1 MASWKKV
8 IVSGSS
14 ANLAALQVDN
24 LTSGQVVIGGGTSN
38 LSTTAVNGTGNI
50 VATTAATGLSHS
62 GSFSGSFIGNGSG
75 LTGVTATF
83 PSTQL
88 TPVIGTTQVFISDG
102 ASKYATISQFTSH
115 SWAGITGDILINGS
129 GVSTIQAG
137 AVAISTDVSGLGTG
151 VATALGTAVGSA
163 GSFVVNGG
171 VLGTPS
177 SATLTN
183 ATGLP
188 ISTGVSGLGTGVAT
202 ALGTNIGSVG
212 SVVVNGG
219 ALGTPSSATLTNA
232 TGLPISTGVS
242 GHASGAATFLATPS
256 SANLAAL
263 LTDETGTGAN
273 VFAGSPTF
281 TGTASFAAVTTTGDV
296 TVAGNLTVNGT
307 TTTVNTDNLLVEDR
321 FALFASG
328 STTATDGGLVI
339 QASAGAGTATGYAI
353 GYYATADRWAYQDA
367 LAFNATGFGTP
378 TAYAVT
384 AETAAGAP
392 AANPAYGG
400 ATYGY
405 GNIYVNS
412 SNGEIFIYS

>member
-242 GHASGAATFLATPS
+242 GLASGAATFLATPS